1 MEERIVLSKI
11 GKRYYGRHSSYG
23 DLLGYIESGVFIAH
37 QRGPGGSFLKNGVW
51 VNDGFEI
58 VNYTIK
64 PGVKDNGD
72 GTASFTGTLIG
83 MGF

>member
-1 MEERIVLSKI
+1 MGERIELERKDEWYF
-11 GKRYYGRHSSYG
+11 GKHSVYG
-23 DLLGYIESGVFIAH
+23 DLLGYIKDDVFIAH
-37 QRGPGGSFLKNGVW
+37 RRGPGGSFFKNGVW
-51 VNDGFEI
+51 VGHGFVI
-58 VNYTIK
+58 TNYVIK

>member
-1 MEERIVLSKI
+1 MKERIELKKL
-11 GKRYYGRHSSYG
+11 GKWYYGRHSSYG

-37 QRGPGGSFLKNGVW
+37 QRGPGGSFFKNKVW

>member
-1 MEERIVLSKI
+1 L
-11 GKRYYGRHSSYG
+11 YG

-37 QRGPGGSFLKNGVW
+37 QRGPGGSFFSRGIW

-64 PGVKDNGD
+64 PGVRDNGD